1 MLQLSDKEKEML
13 KEISENDELA
23 ECFAWVIENQI
34 ESDMEMP
41 LRKGRSAARHLLEN
55 SAPDLL
61 MDLCGWS
68 VETLYEKAKKKLS
81 EECEDEDKET
91 DS

>member
-41 LRKGRSAARHLLEN
+41 LKKGRSAARHLLEN

-68 VETLYEKAKKKLS
+68 VEALYEKAKKKLS

-91 DS
+91 DT